1 MVGHAF
7 VRVRQTLVICFVIC
21 GGLVFESTAVEAQG
35 NVSAAQQDLRIRIE
49 RRYEALPLRD
59 GVLLKL
65 RDAQPART
73 IELSDNRIAV
83 NGIDVTGPEL
93 RRQLGSD
100 ADLVLQLS
108 YLESS
113 AQRALFGFDS
123 PSSTSALPELSPPPG
138 DRTVQRRTRRS
149 GGVIRFGGDVT
160 VGPGEVVTEDVVVL
174 GGTAHIDGE
183 VDGDVVAI
191 GGSVELGPKAH
202 VRREVTV
209 VGGALRRDPGAIID
223 GDVNE
228 VRMGPA
234 AFFDRSRFGRGIF
247 SRFWPF
253 TPFVNLAGTS
263 LRAAVLML
271 LACILILLARKPI
284 EQIGERAIA
293 EPLKAGVVGLLAE
306 LLFFPTL
313 IALVVLLAVTIIG
326 IPLLVLVPFALL
338 GLVIVLL
345 MGFTAVAYRL
355 GERVAA
361 HFGWPARGPYLWTVM
376 GIVIVLAPIL
386 LARIV
391 GLAGGGLALVAI
403 PLIVI
408 GFLLE
413 YLAWTVGFGAA
424 VLARFGPASPPIATA
439 QAAG

>member
-1 MVGHAF
+1 MVEHVF
-7 VRVRQTLVICFVIC
+7 VRVRQTLVIWFLIC
-21 GGLVFESTAVEAQG
+21 GALVLESAALAAQG
-35 NVSAAQQDLRIRIE
+35 NVSDTQQDLRARIE
-49 RRYEALPLRD
+49 RRYEVLPLRD

-65 RDAQPART
+65 KDAQPPRT
-73 IELSDNRIAV
+73 IELSDNRIAI

-93 RRQLGSD
+93 RAQLGSD

-108 YLESS
+108 YLDSS

-123 PSSTSALPELSPPPG
+123 PSGASARREVSPPPG
-138 DRTVQRRTRRS
+138 DDTARRRNRRS
-149 GGVIRFGGDVT
+149 GALVRFGGDVT
-160 VGPGEVVTEDVVVL
+160 VGPDEVVTDDVVVF

-191 GGSVELGPKAH
+191 GGSVELGPRAH

-228 VRMGPA
+228 VGMGPGA
-234 AFFDRSRFGRGIF
+234 IFDRSRFGRGVF
-247 SRFWPF
+247 GRFWPIR
-253 TPFVNLAGTS
+253 PVVRLAGTS
-263 LRAAVLML
+263 LRVAVLML
-271 LACILILLARKPI
+271 LASVLILLARKPI
-284 EQIGERAIA
+284 EQIGERAVA
-293 EPLKAGVVGLLAE
+293 EPLKAGVIGLLAE

-326 IPLLVLVPFALL
+326 IPLLVLIPFALL

-345 MGFTAVAYRL
+345 MGFTAVTYRL

-361 HFGWPARGPYLWTVM
+361 HFGWPARGPHLWTIV

-391 GLAGGGLALVAI
+391 GLAGGGLALAAI
-403 PLIVI
+403 PLVVI

-424 VLARFGPASPPIATA
+424 VLARFRPASPPIATA
-439 QAAG
+439 QPAV